1 MGPVLRLTAAGIF
14 SSLLVAIAILAISA
28 DGVRAAEAK
37 VKAVASFSI
46 LGDMVRQVGGDRVDV
61 TTFVGPNGNAHDF
74 EPTPAD
80 AKRLAQ
86 SDVLFINGLGMEGW
100 LPRLEQASG
109 FDGET
114 VRVTKGIDAVAM
126 PEDHAGHDHGSDH
139 DGHAHDEPAHHDEHA
154 HAHDEGALDPH
165 AWQSLTDAKIYV
177 ANIRDGL
184 IAADP
189 DGRAVYEANAK
200 AYLKKLDVLDRQIKA
215 EVAKIPAQRRV
226 VVTSHDAFGYFGRE
240 YGIEFLAPQ
249 GVSTDSEASAK
260 TVAKIIDQVRAQ
272 NIPAVFLENV
282 SDPRLLKQIAD
293 ETDAKVGGTLYSDAL
308 SEPDGPAPTYLEMIR
323 HNMAEL
329 SKALQ
334 PAS

>member
-1 MGPVLRLTAAGIF
+1 VATFATSTEEAA
-14 SSLLVAIAILAISA
+14 AA
-28 DGVRAAEAK
+28 DPE

-46 LGDMVRQVGGDRVDV
+46 LGDMVRQVGGDRVEV

-100 LPRLEQASG
+100 LPRLEEASD

-114 VRVTKGIDAVAM
+114 VRVTEGIDAAAM
-126 PEDHAGHDHGSDH
+126 PEDRAGHNHGADH
-139 DGHAHDEPAHHDEHA
+139 DDHPHAHDD
-154 HAHDEGALDPH
+154 GTFDPH
-165 AWQSLTDAKIYV
+165 AWQNLRNAKLYV

-189 DGRAVYEANAK
+189 EGKAVYEANAE
-200 AYLKKLDVLDRQIKA
+200 AYLKRIDALDRQIKA
-215 EVAKIPAQRRV
+215 AVAKIPEQRRV
-226 VVTSHDAFGYFGRE
+226 VVTSHDAFGYFGRA

-260 TVAKIIDQVRAQ
+260 TVAQIIDQVRER

-293 ETDAKVGGTLYSDAL
+293 ETEAKVGGTLYSDAL

-334 PAS
+334 PSS

>member
-1 MGPVLRLTAAGIF
+1 MMGSVFRLAAVGIC
-14 SSLLVAIAILAISA
+14 SSFLVAVVTLAASTEA
-28 DGVRAAEAK
+28 AAAAEPK

-46 LGDMVRQVGGDRVDV
+46 LGDMVRQVGGDRVEV

-114 VRVTKGIDAVAM
+114 VRVTEGIDAAAM
-126 PEDHAGHDHGSDH
+126 PEDRAGHDHGAEH
-139 DGHAHDEPAHHDEHA
+139 DGHAHEDHA
-154 HAHDEGALDPH
+154 HAHDDGALDPH
-165 AWQSLTDAKIYV
+165 AWQNLRNAKLYV

-189 DGRAVYEANAK
+189 EGRAVYEANAE
-200 AYLKKLDVLDRQIKA
+200 AYLTRIDALDRRIKA
-215 EVAKIPAQRRV
+215 AVAKIPEQRRV
-226 VVTSHDAFGYFGRE
+226 VVTSHEAFGYFGRA

-260 TVAKIIDQVRAQ
+260 TVAQIIDQVRER

-293 ETDAKVGGTLYSDAL
+293 ETNAKVGGTLYSDAL

-334 PAS
+334 PSS